1 MSEATHQVYERE
13 PGQDDG
19 EEDFPSD
26 TSEYAAAALYDP
38 WRPMAVEP
46 VVDSTTAGSTGTE
59 DLDEAQAAAVDHWT
73 GPALVTAGPGSGKT
87 RVLTSRVMRLVDRGA
102 SPEEILAITFTRK
115 AATEMKDR
123 LLKHSERFDRSTIST
138 YHSLALS
145 LLREWPLLVERRG
158 RFSVWDDAM
167 SKSEM
172 NKCLKTI
179 WGKRMELKENTPRS
193 KVIHKFLGLW
203 KRLDRPLHGPDF
215 LAACTRVHPVCAAII
230 REYEIDKK
238 NANALDFDDLLW
250 RAVYLLERHPDV
262 RKQVRTRWRFVL
274 VDEYQ
279 DTNPLQERFIRL
291 VTNEDDNIFVVGDV
305 DQCIPEGQPVLT
317 PSGPR
322 SIEQIREG
330 DEVMSSVGGKME
342 PRRVTK
348 VSRTMKDSAWEFETE
363 TGNRFQATDE
373 HILFTSIGEPAGYY
387 VYMMY
392 RDGYGFRVGSTQS
405 SGSSGLI
412 SVNMRTRQE
421 NADRMWI
428 VGIAASAA
436 QAHLLEHTLAYRYQV
451 PMAPFIP
458 REGTMFKDA
467 EEARLFFQEFSQNG
481 KRLLDAFK
489 LDFDRPTYLPKASNS
504 GRIAVNVNLAIRR
517 GNSKVEVESNSIP
530 PDTAAACGF
539 TASKKGCVRFRHE
552 YTSAERA
559 MQEARRIA
567 LLCSGYIVC
576 SLSCSSRMKMLETP
590 ASGVFPGMKI
600 PEVDKNGTVRCVA
613 VVRRTRVPTGWCR
626 DLQVDQT
633 ANFVVGRTVVHNSIF
648 GFQGAQ
654 IDHILT
660 FQERWTGTKTYHLGE
675 NYRSTRNIVEA
686 ATRAIANNRE
696 RIDKHLFTRN
706 DQGWAIETR
715 LCRDAW
721 DEAELAASL
730 VAGSLDAGYT
740 PKEHAI
746 LVRLRRQIPS
756 IQTALAK
763 WNIVF
768 QTVGYIELHQR
779 ADVKRILAWFQVLMN
794 LSDTAA
800 ASMCLSHWPG
810 LGAATVNAWAE
821 HSTQSARP
829 MFDLFDFMK
838 GQKGFGGKR
847 GEHVLAFAETWKE
860 FRALTFGRT
869 SIRRLV
875 AWLFEHTGMNAEME
889 TKFNDPD
896 AAEAAEARKSFR
908 DQFVE
913 MCPDT
918 VVDRVDI
925 EITSFLDALLLNAK
939 KPDQQ
944 ETVTISTI
952 HSAKGREWDHV
963 WILGVNESVLP
974 HMRQGRTN
982 IEEERRLFYV
992 AMTRARTRLVLMHS
1006 RYIITYGKEQ
1016 SPATP
1021 SRFLA
1026 EIGEAERLD
1035 DFWSVDTPELEDE
1048 DEVPDFFDFV
1058 ETPLPE
1064 SDTPDDR
1071 PPWVLDEHQ

>member
-19 EEDFPSD
+19 EEDFPSN

-38 WRPMAVEP
+38 WRPVAAESTSEEP
-46 VVDSTTAGSTGTE
+46 ETKTAE

-87 RVLTSRVMRLVDRGA
+87 RVLTSRVMRLVDRGTN
-102 SPEEILAITFTRK
+102 PEEILAITFTRK

-123 LLKHSERFDRSTIST
+123 LLKHSERFDRSIISA

-172 NKCLKTI
+172 NKSLKAI
-179 WGKRMELKENTPRS
+179 WGKRTELKENTPRS
-193 KVIHKFLGLW
+193 KMIHKFLGLW

-215 LAACTRVHPVCAAII
+215 LAACARVHPVCAAII

-250 RAVYLLERHPDV
+250 RAVYLLERHPDI
-262 RKQVRTRWRFVL
+262 RKQVRARWRFVL

-305 DQCIPEGQPVLT
+305 DQ
-317 PSGPR
+317 
-322 SIEQIREG
+322 
-330 DEVMSSVGGKME
+330 
-342 PRRVTK
+342 
-348 VSRTMKDSAWEFETE
+348 
-363 TGNRFQATDE
+363 
-373 HILFTSIGEPAGYY
+373 
-387 VYMMY
+387 
-392 RDGYGFRVGSTQS
+392 
-405 SGSSGLI
+405 
-412 SVNMRTRQE
+412 
-421 NADRMWI
+421 
-428 VGIAASAA
+428 
-436 QAHLLEHTLAYRYQV
+436 
-451 PMAPFIP
+451 
-458 REGTMFKDA
+458 
-467 EEARLFFQEFSQNG
+467 
-481 KRLLDAFK
+481 
-489 LDFDRPTYLPKASNS
+489 
-504 GRIAVNVNLAIRR
+504 
-517 GNSKVEVESNSIP
+517 
-530 PDTAAACGF
+530 
-539 TASKKGCVRFRHE
+539 
-552 YTSAERA
+552 
-559 MQEARRIA
+559 
-567 LLCSGYIVC
+567 
-576 SLSCSSRMKMLETP
+576 
-590 ASGVFPGMKI
+590 
-600 PEVDKNGTVRCVA
+600 
-613 VVRRTRVPTGWCR
+613 
-626 DLQVDQT
+626 
-633 ANFVVGRTVVHNSIF
+633 SIF

-660 FQERWTGTKTYHLGE
+660 FQERWTDTKTYHLGE

-686 ATRAIANNRE
+686 ATRAIGNNRE

-730 VAGSLDAGYT
+730 VAGSLDAGYS

-763 WNIVF
+763 WNIAF

-794 LSDTAA
+794 QSDTAA
-800 ASMCLSHWPG
+800 ASLCLSHWPG

-821 HSTQSARP
+821 HSTQSGRP

-847 GEHVLAFAETWKE
+847 GDHVLTFAQMWKD
-860 FRALTFGRT
+860 FRALTFQRT

-896 AAEAAEARKSFR
+896 AAEAAEARKNFR

-974 HMRQGRTN
+974 HQRGGRTD

-1071 PPWVLDEHQ
+1071 APWVLDEHQ